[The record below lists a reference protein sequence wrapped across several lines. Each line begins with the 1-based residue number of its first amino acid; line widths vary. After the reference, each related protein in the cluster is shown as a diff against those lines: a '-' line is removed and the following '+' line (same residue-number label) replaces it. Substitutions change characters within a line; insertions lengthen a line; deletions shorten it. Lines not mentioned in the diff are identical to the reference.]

1 MEQLTLE
8 GLGYKLISINLYHLD
23 TSHKHLLLNWLRQSP
38 NVLIVSIDYLYR
50 AQATKVRCIITDN
63 KYTELKSSI
72 HKIVF
77 KELKPIT
84 IINNNYQLNKDNISD
99 YTTKVNRTRNCNHNH
114 INSITN
120 S

>member
-8 GLGYKLISINLYHLD
+8 GLGYKLISINLRNLD

-38 NVLIVSIDYLYR
+38 SVLIISIDYLYR
-50 AQATKVRCIITDN
+50 AQATKVKCIITDN
-63 KYTELKSSI
+63 KYTELESSI

-77 KELKPIT
+77 KELKPILV
-84 IINNNYQLNKDNISD
+84 INDNYQLNKVNIND
-99 YTTKVNRTRNCNHNH
+99 YTTKVNRIRNCNHNH
-114 INSITN
+114 INSVTN